1 VRVRL
6 AKRGDLGGVLDL
18 QAANHRDVASAA
30 ADGFVT
36 VRHTREDLAAM
47 HALAPS
53 VVSVDDETDP
63 RSRSVDD
70 DDGGRVL
77 GYALVMLRE
86 SRELLP
92 ILEPM
97 FARLD
102 AMRLGN
108 YYLMGQVCVAAA
120 HRGTGM
126 FGALY
131 DGHAEHYGPKYDLI
145 VTEIATRNVRSMR
158 AHEKVGFEVIDV
170 YEDEVE
176 SWSIVARAANF
187 RKPAGGGAA

>member
-6 AKRGDLGGVLDL
+6 AKLADLGGVLDL

-36 VRHTREDLAAM
+36 VRHTRAELGAM

-53 VVSVDDETDP
+53 VVAIGDETDP
-63 RSRSVDD
+63 RSRSV

-102 AMRLGN
+102 AMRLGS
-108 YYLMGQVCVAAA
+108 YYVMGQVCVAAA
-120 HRGTGM
+120 HRGTGV

-131 DGHAEHYGPKYDLI
+131 DGHAEHYGPKFDRV

-170 YEDEVE
+170 YEDDVE
-176 SWSIVARAANF
+176 SWSIVARPANF
-187 RKPAGGGAA
+187 RKPAEGGAG